1 MLIVLKDC
9 HHLSRL
15 IKKSTSNN
23 PRSTV
28 GTVTEIFDYLRLLY
42 ARVGHAY
49 CPEHHV
55 LIESQT
61 IKQMVDTIDT
71 YEDRT
76 KLQVLARMCKNQKG
90 THKELFEDLMKEGFV
105 RVKVDGE
112 IRLLEEDIV
121 LDKNKKHK
129 Y

>member
-1 MLIVLKDC
+1 
-9 HHLSRL
+9 
-15 IKKSTSNN
+15 
-23 PRSTV
+23 
-28 GTVTEIFDYLRLLY
+28 
-42 ARVGHAY
+42 
-49 CPEHHV
+49 
-55 LIESQT
+55 
-61 IKQMVDTIDT
+61 MVDTIDT

-121 LDKNKKHK
+121 LDKNKKHNIDVVVVSCQK
-129 Y
+129 RRISFTFGRFFRDSLKIKLEEKPLLRI